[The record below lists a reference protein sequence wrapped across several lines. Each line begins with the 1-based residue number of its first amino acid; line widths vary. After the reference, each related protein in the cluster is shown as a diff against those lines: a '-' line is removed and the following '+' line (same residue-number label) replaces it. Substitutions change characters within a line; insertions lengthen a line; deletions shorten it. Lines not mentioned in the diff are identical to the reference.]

1 MRVNVFMN
9 KIQMFYHLRTQASCY
24 KQFMNCYAVYEHSSI
39 GTAFPVLLALSAR
52 TGHRYFPLTD
62 SPCPGGTGLLPP
74 SGKQATE
81 NGEAWLGVSTSYNP
95 VLFYVHGSVF
105 THEDHFP
112 Y

>member
-1 MRVNVFMN
+1 M
-9 KIQMFYHLRTQASCY
+9 
-24 KQFMNCYAVYEHSSI
+24 
-39 GTAFPVLLALSAR
+39 AFPLLLALSAGMAHR
-52 TGHRYFPLTD
+52 TSLSLTH
-62 SPCPGGTGLLPP
+62 PALGGIGLLPP

-105 THEDHFP
+105 THGDHFP